1 MYKTEGWRIVH
12 LNVVGKKFRLKWV
25 VLLLIVLGLTW
36 GITHALKIRSTKQQ
50 AAAVAAEAMRA
61 PVTFALK
68 PTDVILA
75 EYLSINQVEPISGT
89 VRAVNAVTLRSTLGT
104 VVTRIKALEGATV
117 KAGQVLAQLDTED
130 AQARLQ
136 QAQQQSNAAKAQV
149 ESAKRQRD
157 NNHALAEKGFI
168 SSTALV
174 SSDSNYSTALANYE
188 AALAAQQIAKRGL
201 DDAALRAPFNGVVTQ
216 RHVKAGERV
225 AVNAP
230 IIDIVDVGQLE
241 VEVLLPITASGRL
254 QAGQTATLN
263 LESQPQ
269 PVTAKIARINP
280 SIDAG
285 SRSVRIYLSIPSG
298 KARVGEFATGELTV
312 GALRGTAVPLDSI
325 RTDQPSPYVQ
335 IVRNQTIAHTTVQIL
350 ATGRVGPN
358 RYAIV
363 EPLPAGTAMLSPTAG
378 LIANGTAVTPP

>member
-1 MYKTEGWRIVH
+1 MRM
-12 LNVVGKKFRLKWV
+12 KFPLKWV
-25 VLLLIVLGLTW
+25 VLLLIVLGLAW
-36 GITHALKIRSTKQQ
+36 GITRALKARSTQQQ
-50 AAAVAAEAMRA
+50 AAAVAAEALKM

-68 PTDVILA
+68 STDVLVA
-75 EYLSINQVEPISGT
+75 ERLSINQVEPVSGT
-89 VRAVNAVTLRSTLGT
+89 VRAVNAVTLRSTMGA
-104 VVTRIKALEGATV
+104 VVTRINALEGATV
-117 KAGQVLAQLDTED
+117 KAGQVLAQLDADDTR
-130 AQARLQ
+130 ARLQ

-149 ESAKRQRD
+149 ELAKRQRD
-157 NNHALAEKGFI
+157 NNRALVEKGFI

-174 SSDSNYSTALANYE
+174 SSDSNYATALANYE

-201 DDAALRAPFNGVVTQ
+201 EDAALRAPFSGVVTQ

-230 IIDIVDVGQLE
+230 VVDIVDVSQLE
-241 VEVLLPITASGRL
+241 VEVLLPIAASSGL
-254 QAGQTATLN
+254 KIGQTATLN

-269 PVTAKIARINP
+269 PITAKVARINP

-285 SRSVRIYLSIPSG
+285 SRSVRIYLNIPTG

-312 GALRGTAVPLDSI
+312 GTLQGTAVPLDSI

-335 IVRNQTIAHTTVQIL
+335 VVRDQTIAHTTVQIL
-350 ATGRVGPN
+350 ATGRAGET

-363 EPLPAGTAMLSPTAG
+363 EPLPAGTTVLSPTAG
-378 LIANGTAVTPP
+378 LIANGTAVTLP

>member
-1 MYKTEGWRIVH
+1 MRM
-12 LNVVGKKFRLKWV
+12 KFPLKWV
-25 VLLLIVLGLTW
+25 VLLLIVLGLAW
-36 GITHALKIRSTKQQ
+36 GITRALKARSTQQQ
-50 AAAVAAEAMRA
+50 AAAVAAEALKM

-68 PTDVILA
+68 STDVLVA
-75 EYLSINQVEPISGT
+75 ERLSINQVEPVSGT
-89 VRAVNAVTLRSTLGT
+89 VRAVNAVTLRSTMGA
-104 VVTRIKALEGATV
+104 VVTRINALEGATV
-117 KAGQVLAQLDTED
+117 KAGQVLAQLDADDTR
-130 AQARLQ
+130 ARLQ

-149 ESAKRQRD
+149 ELAKRQRD
-157 NNHALAEKGFI
+157 NNRALVEKGFI

-174 SSDSNYSTALANYE
+174 SSDSNYATALANYE

-201 DDAALRAPFNGVVTQ
+201 EDAALRAPFSGVVTQ

-230 IIDIVDVGQLE
+230 VVDIVDVSQLE
-241 VEVLLPITASGRL
+241 VEVLLPIAASSGL
-254 QAGQTATLN
+254 KTGQTATLN

-269 PVTAKIARINP
+269 PITAKVARINP

-285 SRSVRIYLSIPSG
+285 SRSVRIYLNIPTG

-312 GALRGTAVPLDSI
+312 GTLEGTAVPLDSI

-335 IVRNQTIAHTTVQIL
+335 VVSDQTIAHTTVQIL
-350 ATGRVGPN
+350 ATGRAGEN

-363 EPLPAGTAMLSPTAG
+363 EPLPAGTTVLSPTAG
-378 LIANGTAVTPP
+378 LIANGTAVTLP

>member
-1 MYKTEGWRIVH
+1 MRM
-12 LNVVGKKFRLKWV
+12 KFPLKWV
-25 VLLLIVLGLTW
+25 VLLIIVLGLAW
-36 GITHALKIRSTKQQ
+36 GITRALKARSVQQQ
-50 AAAVAAEAMRA
+50 AAAVAAAALKM

-68 PTDVILA
+68 STDVLVA
-75 EYLSINQVEPISGT
+75 ERLSINQIEPVSGN
-89 VRAVNAVTLRSTLGT
+89 VRAVNAVTLRSTMGA
-104 VVTRIKALEGATV
+104 VVTRINALEGATV
-117 KAGQVLAQLDTED
+117 KTGQILAQLDADDTR
-130 AQARLQ
+130 ARLQ

-149 ESAKRQRD
+149 ELAKRQRD
-157 NNHALAEKGFI
+157 NNQALVEKGFI

-174 SSDSNYSTALANYE
+174 SSDSNYATALANYE

-230 IIDIVDVGQLE
+230 VMDIVDVSQLE
-241 VEVLLPITASGRL
+241 VEVLLPIAASAGL
-254 QAGQTATLN
+254 KVGQTAKLN

-269 PVTAKIARINP
+269 PITAQVARINP

-285 SRSVRIYLSIPSG
+285 SRSVRVYLSIPTG

-312 GALRGTAVPLDSI
+312 GVMQGTAVPLDSI

-335 IVRNQTIAHTTVQIL
+335 VVREQTIAHTTVQIL
-350 ATGRVGPN
+350 ATGRAGET

-363 EPLPAGTAMLSPTAG
+363 EPLPAGTTVLSPTAG
-378 LIANGTAVTPP
+378 LIANGTAVTLP

>member
-1 MYKTEGWRIVH
+1 MRM
-12 LNVVGKKFRLKWV
+12 KFPLKWV
-25 VLLLIVLGLTW
+25 VLLLIVLGLAW
-36 GITHALKIRSTKQQ
+36 GITRALKARSTQQQ
-50 AAAVAAEAMRA
+50 AAAVAAEALKM

-68 PTDVILA
+68 STDVLVA
-75 EYLSINQVEPISGT
+75 ERLSINQVEPVSGT
-89 VRAVNAVTLRSTLGT
+89 VRAVNAVTLRSTMSA
-104 VVTRIKALEGATV
+104 VVTRIDALEGATV
-117 KAGQVLAQLDTED
+117 KAGQVLAQLDADDTR
-130 AQARLQ
+130 ARLQ

-149 ESAKRQRD
+149 ELAKRQRD
-157 NNHALAEKGFI
+157 NNRALVEKGFI

-174 SSDSNYSTALANYE
+174 SSDSNYATALANYE

-201 DDAALRAPFNGVVTQ
+201 EDAALRAPFSGVVTQ

-230 IIDIVDVGQLE
+230 VVDIVDVSQLE
-241 VEVLLPITASGRL
+241 VEVLLPIAASSGL
-254 QAGQTATLN
+254 KTGQTATLS

-269 PVTAKIARINP
+269 PITAKVARINP

-285 SRSVRIYLSIPSG
+285 SRSVRIYLSIPTG

-312 GALRGTAVPLDSI
+312 GSLEGTAVPLDSI

-335 IVRNQTIAHTTVQIL
+335 VVRDQTIVHTTVQIL
-350 ATGRVGPN
+350 ATGRAGET

-363 EPLPAGTAMLSPTAG
+363 EPLPAGTTVLSPTAG
-378 LIANGTAVTPP
+378 LIANGTAVTLP

>member
-1 MYKTEGWRIVH
+1 MRM
-12 LNVVGKKFRLKWV
+12 KFPLKWV
-25 VLLLIVLGLTW
+25 VLLLIVLGLAW
-36 GITHALKIRSTKQQ
+36 GITRALKARSTQQQ
-50 AAAVAAEAMRA
+50 AAAVAAEALKM

-68 PTDVILA
+68 STDVLVA
-75 EYLSINQVEPISGT
+75 ERLSINQVEPVSGT
-89 VRAVNAVTLRSTLGT
+89 VRAVNAVTLRSTLGA
-104 VVTRIKALEGATV
+104 VVTRINALEGATV
-117 KAGQVLAQLDTED
+117 KAGQVLAQLDADDTR
-130 AQARLQ
+130 ARLQ

-149 ESAKRQRD
+149 ELAKRQRD
-157 NNHALAEKGFI
+157 NNRALVEKGFI

-174 SSDSNYSTALANYE
+174 SSDSNYATALANYE

-201 DDAALRAPFNGVVTQ
+201 DDAALRAPFSGVVTQ

-230 IIDIVDVGQLE
+230 VVDIVDVSQLE
-241 VEVLLPITASGRL
+241 VEVLLPIAASSGL
-254 QAGQTATLN
+254 KTGQAATLN

-269 PVTAKIARINP
+269 PITAKVARINP

-285 SRSVRIYLSIPSG
+285 SRSVRIYLSIPTG

-312 GALRGTAVPLDSI
+312 GTLEGTAVPLDSI

-335 IVRNQTIAHTTVQIL
+335 VVRDQTIAHTTVQIL
-350 ATGRVGPN
+350 ATGRAGET

-363 EPLPAGTAMLSPTAG
+363 EPLPAGTTVLSPTAG
-378 LIANGTAVTPP
+378 LIANGTAVTLP

>member
-1 MYKTEGWRIVH
+1 MRM
-12 LNVVGKKFRLKWV
+12 KFPLKWV
-25 VLLLIVLGLTW
+25 VLLLIVLGLAW
-36 GITHALKIRSTKQQ
+36 GITRALKARSTQQQ
-50 AAAVAAEAMRA
+50 AAAVAAEALKM

-68 PTDVILA
+68 STDVLVA
-75 EYLSINQVEPISGT
+75 ERLSINQVEPVSGT
-89 VRAVNAVTLRSTLGT
+89 VRAVNAVTLRSTMAA
-104 VVTRIKALEGATV
+104 VVTRVNALEGATV
-117 KAGQVLAQLDTED
+117 KAGQVLAQLDADDTR
-130 AQARLQ
+130 ARLQ

-149 ESAKRQRD
+149 ELAKRQRD
-157 NNHALAEKGFI
+157 NNRALVEKGFI

-174 SSDSNYSTALANYE
+174 SSDSNYATALANYE

-201 DDAALRAPFNGVVTQ
+201 EDAALRAPFSGVVTQ

-230 IIDIVDVGQLE
+230 VVDIVDVSQLE
-241 VEVLLPITASGRL
+241 VEVLLPIAASSGL
-254 QAGQTATLN
+254 KTGQTATLN

-269 PVTAKIARINP
+269 PITAKVARINP

-285 SRSVRIYLSIPSG
+285 SRSVRIYLNIPTG

-312 GALRGTAVPLDSI
+312 GTLEGTAVPLDSI

-335 IVRNQTIAHTTVQIL
+335 VVRDQTIAHTTVQIL
-350 ATGRVGPN
+350 ATGRAGET

-363 EPLPAGTAMLSPTAG
+363 EPLPAGTTVLSPTAG
-378 LIANGTAVTPP
+378 LIANGTAVTLP

>member
-1 MYKTEGWRIVH
+1 MRM
-12 LNVVGKKFRLKWV
+12 KFPLKWV
-25 VLLLIVLGLTW
+25 VLLLIVLGLAW
-36 GITHALKIRSTKQQ
+36 GITRALKARSTQQQ
-50 AAAVAAEAMRA
+50 AAAVAAEALKM

-68 PTDVILA
+68 STDVLVA
-75 EYLSINQVEPISGT
+75 ERLSINQVEPVSGT
-89 VRAVNAVTLRSTLGT
+89 VRAVNAVTLRSTMGA
-104 VVTRIKALEGATV
+104 VVTRINALEGATV
-117 KAGQVLAQLDTED
+117 KAGQVLAQLDADDTR
-130 AQARLQ
+130 ARLQ

-149 ESAKRQRD
+149 ELAKRQRD
-157 NNHALAEKGFI
+157 NNRALVEKGFI

-174 SSDSNYSTALANYE
+174 SSDSNYATALANYE

-201 DDAALRAPFNGVVTQ
+201 EDAALRAPFSGVVTQ

-230 IIDIVDVGQLE
+230 VVDIVDVSQLE
-241 VEVLLPITASGRL
+241 VEVLLPIAASSGL
-254 QAGQTATLN
+254 KTGQTATLN

-269 PVTAKIARINP
+269 PITAKLARINP

-285 SRSVRIYLSIPSG
+285 SRSVRIYLSIPTG

-312 GALRGTAVPLDSI
+312 GTLEGTAVPLDSI

-335 IVRNQTIAHTTVQIL
+335 VVRDQTIAHTTVQIL
-350 ATGRVGPN
+350 ATGRAGET

-363 EPLPAGTAMLSPTAG
+363 EPLPAGSTVLSPTAG
-378 LIANGTAVTPP
+378 LIANGTAVTLP

>member
-1 MYKTEGWRIVH
+1 MRM
-12 LNVVGKKFRLKWV
+12 KFPLKWV
-25 VLLLIVLGLTW
+25 VLLLIVLGLAW
-36 GITHALKIRSTKQQ
+36 GITRALKARSTQQQ
-50 AAAVAAEAMRA
+50 AAAVAAEALKM

-68 PTDVILA
+68 STDVLVA
-75 EYLSINQVEPISGT
+75 ERLSINQVEPVSGT
-89 VRAVNAVTLRSTLGT
+89 VRAVNAVTLRSTMGA
-104 VVTRIKALEGATV
+104 VVTRINALEGATV
-117 KAGQVLAQLDTED
+117 KSGQVLAQLDADDTR
-130 AQARLQ
+130 ARLQ

-149 ESAKRQRD
+149 ELAKRQRD
-157 NNHALAEKGFI
+157 NNRALVEKGFI

-174 SSDSNYSTALANYE
+174 SSDSNYATALANYE

-201 DDAALRAPFNGVVTQ
+201 EDAALRAPFSGVVTQ

-230 IIDIVDVGQLE
+230 VVDIVDVNQLE
-241 VEVLLPITASGRL
+241 VEVLLPIAASSGL
-254 QAGQTATLN
+254 KTGQTATLS

-269 PVTAKIARINP
+269 PITAKVARINP

-285 SRSVRIYLSIPSG
+285 SRSVRIYLSIPTG

-312 GALRGTAVPLDSI
+312 GSLEGTAVPLDSI

-335 IVRNQTIAHTTVQIL
+335 VVRDQTIVHTTVQIL
-350 ATGRVGPN
+350 ATGRAGET

-363 EPLPAGTAMLSPTAG
+363 EPLPAGTVVLSPTAG
-378 LIANGTAVTPP
+378 LIANGTAVTLP

>member
-1 MYKTEGWRIVH
+1 MRM
-12 LNVVGKKFRLKWV
+12 KFPLKWV
-25 VLLLIVLGLTW
+25 VLLIIVLGLAW
-36 GITHALKIRSTKQQ
+36 GITRALKARSVQQQ
-50 AAAVAAEAMRA
+50 AAAVAAAALKM

-68 PTDVILA
+68 STDVLVA
-75 EYLSINQVEPISGT
+75 ERLSINQIEPVSGN
-89 VRAVNAVTLRSTLGT
+89 VRAVNAVTLRSTMGA
-104 VVTRIKALEGATV
+104 VVTRINALEGATV
-117 KAGQVLAQLDTED
+117 KTGQILAQLDADDTR
-130 AQARLQ
+130 ARLQ

-149 ESAKRQRD
+149 ELAKRQRD
-157 NNHALAEKGFI
+157 NNQALVEKGFI

-174 SSDSNYSTALANYE
+174 SSDSNYATALANYE

-230 IIDIVDVGQLE
+230 VMDIVDVSQLE
-241 VEVLLPITASGRL
+241 VEVLLPIAASAGL
-254 QAGQTATLN
+254 KVGQTAKLN

-269 PVTAKIARINP
+269 PITAQVARINP

-285 SRSVRIYLSIPSG
+285 SRSVRVYLSIPAG

-312 GALRGTAVPLDSI
+312 GVMQGTAVPLDSI

-335 IVRNQTIAHTTVQIL
+335 VVREQTIAHTTVQIL
-350 ATGRVGPN
+350 ATGRAGET

-363 EPLPAGTAMLSPTAG
+363 EPLPAGTTVLSPTAG
-378 LIANGTAVTPP
+378 LIANGTAVTLP

>member
-1 MYKTEGWRIVH
+1 MRM
-12 LNVVGKKFRLKWV
+12 KFPLKWV
-25 VLLLIVLGLTW
+25 VLLLIVLGLAW
-36 GITHALKIRSTKQQ
+36 GITRALKARSTQQQ
-50 AAAVAAEAMRA
+50 AAAVAAEALKM

-68 PTDVILA
+68 STDVLVA
-75 EYLSINQVEPISGT
+75 ERLSINQVEPVSGT
-89 VRAVNAVTLRSTLGT
+89 VRAVNAVTLRSTMGA
-104 VVTRIKALEGATV
+104 VVTRINALEGATV
-117 KAGQVLAQLDTED
+117 KAGQVLAQLDADDTR
-130 AQARLQ
+130 ARLQ

-149 ESAKRQRD
+149 ELAKRQRD
-157 NNHALAEKGFI
+157 NNRALVEKGFI

-174 SSDSNYSTALANYE
+174 SSDSNYATALANYE

-201 DDAALRAPFNGVVTQ
+201 DDAALRAPFSGVVTQ

-230 IIDIVDVGQLE
+230 VVDIVDVSQLE
-241 VEVLLPITASGRL
+241 VEVLLPIAASSGL
-254 QAGQTATLN
+254 KIGQTATLN

-269 PVTAKIARINP
+269 PITAKVARINP

-285 SRSVRIYLSIPSG
+285 SRSVRIYLNIPTG

-312 GALRGTAVPLDSI
+312 GTLEGTAVPLDSI

-335 IVRNQTIAHTTVQIL
+335 VVRDQTIAHTTVQIL
-350 ATGRVGPN
+350 ATGRAGET

-363 EPLPAGTAMLSPTAG
+363 EPLPAGTTVLSPTAG
-378 LIANGTAVTPP
+378 LIANGTAVTLP

>member
-1 MYKTEGWRIVH
+1 MRM
-12 LNVVGKKFRLKWV
+12 KFPLKWV
-25 VLLLIVLGLTW
+25 VLLLIVLGLAW
-36 GITHALKIRSTKQQ
+36 GITRALKARSTQQQ
-50 AAAVAAEAMRA
+50 AAAVAAEALKM

-68 PTDVILA
+68 STDVLVA
-75 EYLSINQVEPISGT
+75 ERLSINQVEPVSGT
-89 VRAVNAVTLRSTLGT
+89 VRAVNAVTLRSTMGA
-104 VVTRIKALEGATV
+104 VVTRINALEGATV
-117 KAGQVLAQLDTED
+117 KSGQVLAQLDADDTR
-130 AQARLQ
+130 ARLQ

-149 ESAKRQRD
+149 ELAKRQRD
-157 NNHALAEKGFI
+157 NNRALVEKGFI

-174 SSDSNYSTALANYE
+174 SSDSNYATALANYE

-201 DDAALRAPFNGVVTQ
+201 EDAALRAPFSGVVTQ

-230 IIDIVDVGQLE
+230 VVDIVDVSQLE
-241 VEVLLPITASGRL
+241 VEVLLPIAASSGL
-254 QAGQTATLN
+254 KIGQTATLN

-269 PVTAKIARINP
+269 PITAKVARINP

-285 SRSVRIYLSIPSG
+285 SRSVRIYLNIPTG

-312 GALRGTAVPLDSI
+312 GTLQGTAVPLDSI

-335 IVRNQTIAHTTVQIL
+335 VVSNQTIAHTTVQIL
-350 ATGRVGPN
+350 ATGRAGET

-363 EPLPAGTAMLSPTAG
+363 EPLPAGTTVLSPTAG
-378 LIANGTAVTPP
+378 LIANGTAVTLP

>member
-1 MYKTEGWRIVH
+1 MRM
-12 LNVVGKKFRLKWV
+12 KFPLKWV
-25 VLLLIVLGLTW
+25 VLLLIVLGLAW
-36 GITHALKIRSTKQQ
+36 GITRALKARSTQQQ
-50 AAAVAAEAMRA
+50 AAAVAAEALKM

-68 PTDVILA
+68 STDVLVA
-75 EYLSINQVEPISGT
+75 ERLSINQVEPVSGT
-89 VRAVNAVTLRSTLGT
+89 VRAVNAVTLRSTMGA
-104 VVTRIKALEGATV
+104 VVTRINALEGATV
-117 KAGQVLAQLDTED
+117 KAGQVLAQLDADDTR
-130 AQARLQ
+130 ARLQ

-149 ESAKRQRD
+149 ELAKRQRD
-157 NNHALAEKGFI
+157 NNRALVEKGFI

-174 SSDSNYSTALANYE
+174 SSDSNYATALANYE

-201 DDAALRAPFNGVVTQ
+201 EDAALRAPFSGVVTQ

-230 IIDIVDVGQLE
+230 VVDIVDVSQLE
-241 VEVLLPITASGRL
+241 VEVLLPIAASSGL
-254 QAGQTATLN
+254 KTGQTATLN

-269 PVTAKIARINP
+269 PITAKVARINP

-285 SRSVRIYLSIPSG
+285 SRSVRIYLSIPTG

-312 GALRGTAVPLDSI
+312 GTLEGTAVPLDSI

-335 IVRNQTIAHTTVQIL
+335 VVRDQTIAHTTVQIL
-350 ATGRVGPN
+350 ATGRAGET

-363 EPLPAGTAMLSPTAG
+363 EPLPAGSTVLSPTAG
-378 LIANGTAVTPP
+378 LIANGTAVTLP

>member
-1 MYKTEGWRIVH
+1 MRM
-12 LNVVGKKFRLKWV
+12 KFPLKWV
-25 VLLLIVLGLTW
+25 VLLLIVLGLAW
-36 GITHALKIRSTKQQ
+36 GITRALKARSTQQQ
-50 AAAVAAEAMRA
+50 AAAVAAEALKM

-68 PTDVILA
+68 STDVLVA
-75 EYLSINQVEPISGT
+75 ERLSINQVEPVSGT
-89 VRAVNAVTLRSTLGT
+89 VRAVNAVTLRSTMGA
-104 VVTRIKALEGATV
+104 VVTRINALEGATV
-117 KAGQVLAQLDTED
+117 KAGQVLAQLDADDTR
-130 AQARLQ
+130 ARLQ

-149 ESAKRQRD
+149 ELAKRQRD
-157 NNHALAEKGFI
+157 NNRALVEKGFI

-174 SSDSNYSTALANYE
+174 SSDSNYATALANYE

-201 DDAALRAPFNGVVTQ
+201 EDAALRAPFSGVVTQ

-230 IIDIVDVGQLE
+230 VVDIVDVSQLE
-241 VEVLLPITASGRL
+241 VEVLLPIAASSGL
-254 QAGQTATLN
+254 KTGQTATLN

-269 PVTAKIARINP
+269 PITAKVARINP

-285 SRSVRIYLSIPSG
+285 SRSVRIYLNIPTG

-312 GALRGTAVPLDSI
+312 GTLEGTAVPLDSI

-335 IVRNQTIAHTTVQIL
+335 VVRDQTIAHTTVQIL
-350 ATGRVGPN
+350 ATGRAGEN

-363 EPLPAGTAMLSPTAG
+363 EPLPAGTTVLSPTAG
-378 LIANGTAVTPP
+378 LIANGTAVTLP

>member
-1 MYKTEGWRIVH
+1 MRM
-12 LNVVGKKFRLKWV
+12 KFPLKWV
-25 VLLLIVLGLTW
+25 VLLLIVLGLAW
-36 GITHALKIRSTKQQ
+36 GITRALKARSTQQQ
-50 AAAVAAEAMRA
+50 AAAVAAEALKM

-68 PTDVILA
+68 STDVLVA
-75 EYLSINQVEPISGT
+75 ERLSINQVEPVSGT
-89 VRAVNAVTLRSTLGT
+89 VRAVNAVTLRSTMSA
-104 VVTRIKALEGATV
+104 VVTRIHALEGATV
-117 KAGQVLAQLDTED
+117 KAGQVLAQLDADDTR
-130 AQARLQ
+130 ARLQ

-149 ESAKRQRD
+149 ELAKRQRD
-157 NNHALAEKGFI
+157 NNRALVEKGFI

-174 SSDSNYSTALANYE
+174 SSDSNYATALANYE

-201 DDAALRAPFNGVVTQ
+201 EDAALRTPFSGVVTQ

-230 IIDIVDVGQLE
+230 VVDIVDVSQLE
-241 VEVLLPITASGRL
+241 VEVLLPIAASSGL
-254 QAGQTATLN
+254 KTGQTATLS

-269 PVTAKIARINP
+269 PITAKVARINP

-285 SRSVRIYLSIPSG
+285 SRSVRIYLSIPTG

-312 GALRGTAVPLDSI
+312 GSLEGTAVPLDSI

-335 IVRNQTIAHTTVQIL
+335 VVRDQTIVHTTVQIL
-350 ATGRVGPN
+350 ATGRAGET

-363 EPLPAGTAMLSPTAG
+363 EPLPAGTTVLSPTAG
-378 LIANGTAVTPP
+378 LIANGTAVTLP

>member
-1 MYKTEGWRIVH
+1 MRMR
-12 LNVVGKKFRLKWV
+12 FPLKWV
-25 VLLLIVLGLTW
+25 VLLFIVLGLAW
-36 GITHALKIRSTKQQ
+36 GITRALKARSTQQQ
-50 AAAVAAEAMRA
+50 AAAVAAEALKM

-68 PTDVILA
+68 STDVLVA
-75 EYLSINQVEPISGT
+75 ERLSINQVEPVSGT
-89 VRAVNAVTLRSTLGT
+89 VRAVNAVTLRSTMAA
-104 VVTRIKALEGATV
+104 VVTRINALEGATV
-117 KAGQVLAQLDTED
+117 KAGQVLAQLDADDT
-130 AQARLQ
+130 QARLQ

-149 ESAKRQRD
+149 EFARRQRD
-157 NNHALAEKGFI
+157 NNRALVEKGFI

-174 SSDSNYSTALANYE
+174 SSDSNYDTALANYE

-201 DDAALRAPFNGVVTQ
+201 EDAALRAPFSGVITQ

-230 IIDIVDVGQLE
+230 VVDVVDVSQLE
-241 VEVLLPITASGRL
+241 VEVLLPIAASSGL
-254 QAGQTATLN
+254 KAGQTATLN

-269 PVTAKIARINP
+269 PITAKVDRINP

-285 SRSVRIYLSIPSG
+285 SRSVRLYLSIPAG

-312 GALRGTAVPLDSI
+312 GTLEGTAVPLDSI

-335 IVRNQTIAHTTVQIL
+335 VVRDQTIAHTSVQIL
-350 ATGRVGPN
+350 ATGRAGQT

-363 EPLPAGTAMLSPTAG
+363 EPLPAGTTVLSPTAG
-378 LIANGTAVTPP
+378 LIANGTAITLP

>member
-1 MYKTEGWRIVH
+1 MRM
-12 LNVVGKKFRLKWV
+12 KFPLKWV
-25 VLLLIVLGLTW
+25 VLLLIVLGLAW
-36 GITHALKIRSTKQQ
+36 GITRALKARSTQQQ
-50 AAAVAAEAMRA
+50 ASAVAAEALKM

-68 PTDVILA
+68 STDVLVA
-75 EYLSINQVEPISGT
+75 ERLSINQVEPVSGT
-89 VRAVNAVTLRSTLGT
+89 VRAVNAVTLRSTMGA
-104 VVTRIKALEGATV
+104 VVTRINALEGATV
-117 KAGQVLAQLDTED
+117 KSGQVLAQLDADDTR
-130 AQARLQ
+130 ARLQ

-149 ESAKRQRD
+149 ELAKRQRD
-157 NNHALAEKGFI
+157 NNRALVEKGFI

-174 SSDSNYSTALANYE
+174 SSDSNYATALANYE

-201 DDAALRAPFNGVVTQ
+201 EDAALRAPFSGVVTQ

-230 IIDIVDVGQLE
+230 VVDIVDVRQLE
-241 VEVLLPITASGRL
+241 VEVLLPIAASSGL
-254 QAGQTATLN
+254 KIGQTATLN

-269 PVTAKIARINP
+269 PITAKVARINP

-285 SRSVRIYLSIPSG
+285 SRSVRIYLSIPTG

-312 GALRGTAVPLDSI
+312 GTLQGTAVPLDSI

-335 IVRNQTIAHTTVQIL
+335 VVSDQTIAHTTVQIL
-350 ATGRVGPN
+350 ATGRAGET

-363 EPLPAGTAMLSPTAG
+363 EPLPAGTTVLSPTAG
-378 LIANGTAVTPP
+378 LIANGTAVMLP

>member
-1 MYKTEGWRIVH
+1 MRM
-12 LNVVGKKFRLKWV
+12 KFPLKWV
-25 VLLLIVLGLTW
+25 VLLLIVLGLAW
-36 GITHALKIRSTKQQ
+36 GITRALKARSTQQQ
-50 AAAVAAEAMRA
+50 AAAVAAEALKM

-68 PTDVILA
+68 STDVLVA
-75 EYLSINQVEPISGT
+75 ERLSINQVEPVSGT
-89 VRAVNAVTLRSTLGT
+89 VRAVNAVTLRSTMGA
-104 VVTRIKALEGATV
+104 VVTRINALEGATV
-117 KAGQVLAQLDTED
+117 KSGQVLAQLDADDTR
-130 AQARLQ
+130 ARLQ

-149 ESAKRQRD
+149 ELAKRQRD
-157 NNHALAEKGFI
+157 NNRALVEKGFI

-174 SSDSNYSTALANYE
+174 SSDSNYATALANYE

-201 DDAALRAPFNGVVTQ
+201 EDAALRAPFSGVVTQ

-230 IIDIVDVGQLE
+230 VVDIVDVSQLE
-241 VEVLLPITASGRL
+241 VEVLLPIAASSGL
-254 QAGQTATLN
+254 KIGQTATLN

-269 PVTAKIARINP
+269 PITAKVARINP

-285 SRSVRIYLSIPSG
+285 SRSVRIYLNIPTG

-312 GALRGTAVPLDSI
+312 GTLQGTAVPLDSI

-335 IVRNQTIAHTTVQIL
+335 VVNDQTIAHTTVQIL
-350 ATGRVGPN
+350 ATGRAGET

-363 EPLPAGTAMLSPTAG
+363 EPLPAGTTVLSPTAG
-378 LIANGTAVTPP
+378 LIANGTAVTLP

>member
-1 MYKTEGWRIVH
+1 MRM
-12 LNVVGKKFRLKWV
+12 KFPLKWV
-25 VLLLIVLGLTW
+25 VLLLIVLGLAW
-36 GITHALKIRSTKQQ
+36 GITRALKARSTQQQ
-50 AAAVAAEAMRA
+50 AAAVAAEALKM

-68 PTDVILA
+68 STDVPVA
-75 EYLSINQVEPISGT
+75 ERLSINQVEPVSGT
-89 VRAVNAVTLRSTLGT
+89 VRAVNAVTLRSTMGA
-104 VVTRIKALEGATV
+104 VVTRINALEGATV
-117 KAGQVLAQLDTED
+117 KSGQVLAQLDADDTR
-130 AQARLQ
+130 ARLQ

-149 ESAKRQRD
+149 ELAKRQRD
-157 NNHALAEKGFI
+157 NNRALVEKGFI

-174 SSDSNYSTALANYE
+174 SSDSNYATALANYE

-201 DDAALRAPFNGVVTQ
+201 EDAALRAPFSGVVTQ

-230 IIDIVDVGQLE
+230 VVDIVDVSQLE
-241 VEVLLPITASGRL
+241 VEVLLPIAASSGL
-254 QAGQTATLN
+254 KIGQTATLN

-269 PVTAKIARINP
+269 PITAKVARINP

-285 SRSVRIYLSIPSG
+285 SRSVRIYLNIPTG

-312 GALRGTAVPLDSI
+312 GTLQGTAVPLDSI

-335 IVRNQTIAHTTVQIL
+335 VVSDQTIAHTTVQIL
-350 ATGRVGPN
+350 ATGRAGET

-363 EPLPAGTAMLSPTAG
+363 EPLPAGTTVLSPTAG
-378 LIANGTAVTPP
+378 LIANGTAVTLP

>member
-1 MYKTEGWRIVH
+1 MRM
-12 LNVVGKKFRLKWV
+12 KFPLKWV
-25 VLLLIVLGLTW
+25 VLLLIVLGLAW
-36 GITHALKIRSTKQQ
+36 GITRALKARSTQQQ
-50 AAAVAAEAMRA
+50 AAAVPAEALKM

-68 PTDVILA
+68 STDVLVA
-75 EYLSINQVEPISGT
+75 ERLSINQVEPVSGT
-89 VRAVNAVTLRSTLGT
+89 VRAVNAVTLRSTMGA
-104 VVTRIKALEGATV
+104 VVTRINALEGATV
-117 KAGQVLAQLDTED
+117 KSGQVLAQLDADDTR
-130 AQARLQ
+130 ARLQ

-149 ESAKRQRD
+149 ELAKRQRD
-157 NNHALAEKGFI
+157 NNRALVEKGFI

-174 SSDSNYSTALANYE
+174 SSDSNYATALANYE

-201 DDAALRAPFNGVVTQ
+201 EDAALRAPFSGVVTQ

-230 IIDIVDVGQLE
+230 VVDIVDVSQLE
-241 VEVLLPITASGRL
+241 VEVLLPIAASSGL
-254 QAGQTATLN
+254 KIGQTATLN

-269 PVTAKIARINP
+269 PITAKVARINP

-285 SRSVRIYLSIPSG
+285 SRSVRIYLNIPTG

-312 GALRGTAVPLDSI
+312 GTLQGTAVPLDSI

-335 IVRNQTIAHTTVQIL
+335 VVSDQTIAHTTVQIL
-350 ATGRVGPN
+350 ATGRAGET

-363 EPLPAGTAMLSPTAG
+363 EPLPAGTTVLSPTAG
-378 LIANGTAVTPP
+378 LIANGTAVTLP

>member
-1 MYKTEGWRIVH
+1 MRM
-12 LNVVGKKFRLKWV
+12 KFPLKWV
-25 VLLLIVLGLTW
+25 VLLLIVLGLAW
-36 GITHALKIRSTKQQ
+36 GITRALKARSTQQQ
-50 AAAVAAEAMRA
+50 AAAVAAEALKM

-68 PTDVILA
+68 STDVLVA
-75 EYLSINQVEPISGT
+75 ERLSINQVEPVSGT
-89 VRAVNAVTLRSTLGT
+89 VRAVNAVTLRSTMAA
-104 VVTRIKALEGATV
+104 VVTRVNALEGATV
-117 KAGQVLAQLDTED
+117 KAGQVLAQLDADDTR
-130 AQARLQ
+130 ARLQ

-149 ESAKRQRD
+149 ELAKRQRD
-157 NNHALAEKGFI
+157 NNRALVEKGFI

-174 SSDSNYSTALANYE
+174 SSDSNYATALANYE

-201 DDAALRAPFNGVVTQ
+201 EDAALRAPFSGVITQ

-230 IIDIVDVGQLE
+230 VVDIVDVSQLE
-241 VEVLLPITASGRL
+241 VEVLLPIAASSGL
-254 QAGQTATLN
+254 KTGQTATLN

-269 PVTAKIARINP
+269 PITAKVARINP

-285 SRSVRIYLSIPSG
+285 SRSVRIYLNIPTG

-312 GALRGTAVPLDSI
+312 GTLEGTAVPLDSI

-335 IVRNQTIAHTTVQIL
+335 VVRDQTIAHTTVQIL
-350 ATGRVGPN
+350 ATGRAGET

-363 EPLPAGTAMLSPTAG
+363 EPLPAGTTVLSPTAG
-378 LIANGTAVTPP
+378 LIANGTAVTLP

>member
-1 MYKTEGWRIVH
+1 MRM
-12 LNVVGKKFRLKWV
+12 KFPLKWV
-25 VLLLIVLGLTW
+25 VLLLIVLGLAW
-36 GITHALKIRSTKQQ
+36 GITRALKARSTQQQ
-50 AAAVAAEAMRA
+50 AAAVAAEALKM

-68 PTDVILA
+68 STDVLVA
-75 EYLSINQVEPISGT
+75 ERLSINQVEPVSGT
-89 VRAVNAVTLRSTLGT
+89 VRAVNAVTLRSTMGA
-104 VVTRIKALEGATV
+104 VVTRINALEGATV
-117 KAGQVLAQLDTED
+117 KAGQVLAQLDADDTR
-130 AQARLQ
+130 ARLQ

-149 ESAKRQRD
+149 ELAKRQRD
-157 NNHALAEKGFI
+157 NNRALVEKGFI

-174 SSDSNYSTALANYE
+174 SSDSNYATALANYE

-201 DDAALRAPFNGVVTQ
+201 EDAALRAPFSGVVTQ

-230 IIDIVDVGQLE
+230 VVDIVDVSQLE
-241 VEVLLPITASGRL
+241 VEVLLPIAASSGL
-254 QAGQTATLN
+254 KIGQTATLN

-269 PVTAKIARINP
+269 PITAKVARINP

-285 SRSVRIYLSIPSG
+285 SRSVRIYLSIPTG

-312 GALRGTAVPLDSI
+312 GSLEGTAVPLDSI

-335 IVRNQTIAHTTVQIL
+335 VVRDQTIVHTTVQIL
-350 ATGRVGPN
+350 ATGRAGET

-363 EPLPAGTAMLSPTAG
+363 EPLPSGTTVLSPTAG
-378 LIANGTAVTPP
+378 LIANGTAVTLP

>member
-1 MYKTEGWRIVH
+1 MRM
-12 LNVVGKKFRLKWV
+12 KFPLKWV
-25 VLLLIVLGLTW
+25 FLLLIVLGLAW
-36 GITHALKIRSTKQQ
+36 GITRALKARSTQQQ
-50 AAAVAAEAMRA
+50 AAAVAAEALKM

-68 PTDVILA
+68 STDVLVA
-75 EYLSINQVEPISGT
+75 ERLSINQVEPVSGT
-89 VRAVNAVTLRSTLGT
+89 VRAVNAVTLRSTMSA
-104 VVTRIKALEGATV
+104 VVTRINALEGATV
-117 KAGQVLAQLDTED
+117 KAGQVLAQLDADDTR
-130 AQARLQ
+130 ARLQ

-149 ESAKRQRD
+149 ELAKRD
-157 NNHALAEKGFI
+157 NNRALVEKGFI

-174 SSDSNYSTALANYE
+174 SSDSNYATALANYE

-201 DDAALRAPFNGVVTQ
+201 EDAALRAPFSGVVTQ

-230 IIDIVDVGQLE
+230 VVDIVDVSQLE
-241 VEVLLPITASGRL
+241 VEVLLPIAASSGL
-254 QAGQTATLN
+254 KTGQTATLS

-269 PVTAKIARINP
+269 PITAKVARINP

-285 SRSVRIYLSIPSG
+285 SRSVRIYLSIPTG

-312 GALRGTAVPLDSI
+312 GSLEGTAVPLDSI

-335 IVRNQTIAHTTVQIL
+335 VVRDQTIVHTTVQIL
-350 ATGRVGPN
+350 ATGRAGET

-363 EPLPAGTAMLSPTAG
+363 EPLPAGTVVLSPTAG
-378 LIANGTAVTPP
+378 LIANGTAVTLP

>member
-1 MYKTEGWRIVH
+1 MRM
-12 LNVVGKKFRLKWV
+12 KFPLKWV
-25 VLLLIVLGLTW
+25 VLLLIVLGLAW
-36 GITHALKIRSTKQQ
+36 GITRALKARSTQQQ
-50 AAAVAAEAMRA
+50 AAAVAAEALKM

-68 PTDVILA
+68 STDVLVA
-75 EYLSINQVEPISGT
+75 ERLSINQVEPVSGT
-89 VRAVNAVTLRSTLGT
+89 VRAVNAVTLRSTMGA
-104 VVTRIKALEGATV
+104 VVTRINALEGATV
-117 KAGQVLAQLDTED
+117 KSGQVLAQLDADDTR
-130 AQARLQ
+130 ARLQ

-149 ESAKRQRD
+149 ELAKRQRD
-157 NNHALAEKGFI
+157 NNRALVEKGFI

-174 SSDSNYSTALANYE
+174 SSDSNYATALANYE

-201 DDAALRAPFNGVVTQ
+201 EDAALRAPFSGVVTQ

-230 IIDIVDVGQLE
+230 VVDIVDVSQLE
-241 VEVLLPITASGRL
+241 VEVLLPIAASSGL
-254 QAGQTATLN
+254 KIGQTATLN

-269 PVTAKIARINP
+269 PITAKVARINP

-285 SRSVRIYLSIPSG
+285 SRSVRIYLNIPTG

-312 GALRGTAVPLDSI
+312 GSLEGTAVPLDSI

-335 IVRNQTIAHTTVQIL
+335 VVRDQTIVHTTVQIL
-350 ATGRVGPN
+350 ATGRAGET

-363 EPLPAGTAMLSPTAG
+363 EPLPAGTTVLSPTAG
-378 LIANGTAVTPP
+378 LIANGTAVTLP